1 MIERIWHGWTSHE
14 DADEY
19 EGLLLDE
26 IFPDID
32 AKTSDGL
39 QGYRVGRRE
48 HDDEVE
54 FVTIMRFDSWDAVES
69 FVGEDYKQAHIPD
82 SAERLLSRYDDQAE
96 HYEIRAEESV

>member
-19 EGLLLDE
+19 EELLLTE

-54 FVTIMRFDSWDAVES
+54 FVTSMRFDSWAAVRS
-69 FVGEDYKQAHIPD
+69 FVGEDYQQAHIPD
-82 SAERLLSRYDDQAE
+82 SAAALLSRYDEQAQ
-96 HYEIRAEESV
+96 HFEIRAEEAV